1 VSSALDNAWK
11 IHAAQVDWTGKVDA
25 KASFAFALG
34 SAALGTTVAL
44 TAAGRTFSRLSG
56 WIEHTQYWVGIGS
69 ILAGSL
75 CALLVVVPRLRRTL
89 VDVEAN
95 SNYIYFGHLRLW
107 NVDDLVAELTEG
119 EILPVVA
126 RQAVVMAKIA
136 WRKHRWVQ
144 RSMILTAS
152 GIGLLA
158 AAGLSATM

>member
-1 VSSALDNAWK
+1 MSALDNAWR
-11 IHAAQVDWTGKVDA
+11 IHAAQTDWTGKVDT
-25 KASFAFALG
+25 KASFALALS

-44 TAAGRTFSRLSG
+44 SASGRTFSHVSG
-56 WIEHTQYWVGIGS
+56 WAENALYWSGLGA
-69 ILAGSL
+69 ILAGAF
-75 CALLVVVPRLRRTL
+75 CALLVVVPRLRHTS
-89 VDVEAN
+89 VDAEA
-95 SNYIYFGHLRLW
+95 SANYIYFGHLRLW

-152 GIGLLA
+152 GIGLLVA
-158 AAGLSATM
+158 TGLSATM